1 MTLKSINFNN
11 GFWRVVKHFV
21 FWLFYYFGIMALN
34 IPLPNITF
42 WGMASESYWFL
53 VADMLAT
60 YITIYLILPRYLASK
75 NLVKFIF
82 YNSITLVFCVLL
94 NRFITLYIYVPMY
107 HPEYI
112 DKLGFFKFD
121 IFLAI
126 ISIYFIV
133 ILAAAFKFAQYFYR
147 EKQEKTSLEK
157 QNLISELALLRTQ
170 INPHFLFNTLNNIDA
185 LIFSNPNEASAVLI
199 KLSDIMR
206 YMLYDSSAEKV
217 PLAKELNYLENIIE
231 LQTLRQNNKDF
242 INYQVIGT
250 PSNLMIS
257 PMIFIPFIE
266 NAFKHGDK
274 SLNARGI
281 QIKIEIANDTVSLIV
296 KNDISNLNGVKD
308 SVGGI
313 GLYNVKRRLELL
325 YPNKFIL
332 EIMKTTE
339 SFNVNLKIELS

>member
-1 MTLKSINFNN
+1 MTFKSINFNK
-11 GFWRVVKHFV
+11 GIWRIVKHIL

-42 WGMASESYWFL
+42 WGLASESYWFL
-53 VADMLAT
+53 IADMLAT
-60 YITIYLILPRYLASK
+60 YITIYLILPRYLSSK
-75 NLVKFIF
+75 NLAKFIVF
-82 YNSITLVFCVLL
+82 NSLTLVFCVLL
-94 NRFITLYIYVPMY
+94 NRFITLYIYIPIY

-112 DKLGFFKFD
+112 NKLGFFNFD

-157 QNLISELALLRTQ
+157 QNLMSELALLRTQ

-217 PLAKELNYLENIIE
+217 PLVKELSYLENIIE
-231 LQTLRQNNKDF
+231 LQSLRQKNKNF
-242 INYQVIGT
+242 IKYNVQGN
-250 PSNLMIS
+250 PANLMIS

-274 SLNARGI
+274 SNNSNGI
-281 QIKIEIANDTVSLIV
+281 NIKIEIANDSVSLDV
-296 KNDISNLNGVKD
+296 QNDISEVNAIKD

-325 YPNKFIL
+325 YPNKFVLDIL
-332 EIMKTTE
+332 ETKT
-339 SFNVNLKIELS
+339 SFKVDLKIEL